1 MKIIDRFRAKTPERD
16 KKIGKLA
23 TALGTGCATTLAV
36 ATAIGFVF
44 PPTAF
49 ILLTIGS
56 LVLGGKAIYHGQKVQ
71 EENEP
76 D

>member
-1 MKIIDRFRAKTPERD
+1 MKFLDKLRAKTPDRD

-36 ATAIGFVF
+36 GTAIGFAF
-44 PPTAF
+44 PPTALL
-49 ILLTIGS
+49 LLTIGS
-56 LVLGGKAIYHGQKVQ
+56 IILGGKALYHGQKV
-71 EENEP
+71 EKN